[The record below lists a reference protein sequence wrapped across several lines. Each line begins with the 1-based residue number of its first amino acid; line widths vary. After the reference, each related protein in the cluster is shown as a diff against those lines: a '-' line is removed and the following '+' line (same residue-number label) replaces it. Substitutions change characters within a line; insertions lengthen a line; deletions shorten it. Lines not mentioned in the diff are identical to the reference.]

1 MKQTKTFAAIL
12 SAAVLALSAIAF
24 AACNTPEEAVGAT
37 VKASE
42 EKLLVLEGTKTG
54 GSLED
59 ALSALQEAELLTY
72 SGSTGEFGLFLET
85 VNGYKADTSKNEYWA
100 LYTSLGEYE
109 GVSYSNAEYGTFEY
123 GGKSYASASYGVS
136 GLPMVA
142 GELYI
147 LTLET
152 Y

>member
-1 MKQTKTFAAIL
+1 MKQTKTFVALL
-12 SAAVLALSAIAF
+12 SAAVLALSTIAF
-24 AACNTPEEAVGAT
+24 AACNAPEEAVGAE
-37 VKASE
+37 VKLSE
-42 EKLLVLEGTKTG
+42 ETLLVLEGAKTG

-59 ALSALQEAELLTY
+59 ALSALQEAEKLTY
-72 SGSTGEFGLFLET
+72 SGTTGEFGLYLET
-85 VNGYKADTSKNEYWA
+85 INGYTADAVKNEYWA

-109 GVSYSNAEYGTFEY
+109 GVSFSNAEYGTFEY

-136 GLPMVA
+136 GLPLIE

-147 LTLET
+147 LTIET